1 MSNQQPIGIAQVI
14 LALLQRVGSRQTQE
28 RMPRR
33 SHQAPGMHDTSRAPP
48 WLVHHFVV
56 YGQPVTYATLASLV
70 SFRGSLPHYGND
82 DSPAD
87 SAVMVRFTLI
97 QFTEKQFEVAHF
109 NPLVLG
115 VFSSTISKKIG
126 PRHNRAPSVL
136 RPAADASRRCS
147 RTGLLLFVV

>member
-1 MSNQQPIGIAQVI
+1 MSNQQPFGIAQVI

-33 SHQAPGMHDTSRAPP
+33 SHQARQRCMTHHAP

-82 DSPAD
+82 DSPAPTPR
-87 SAVMVRFTLI
+87 AAKNFKKV
-97 QFTEKQFEVAHF
+97 EEVA
-109 NPLVLG
+109 
-115 VFSSTISKKIG
+115 
-126 PRHNRAPSVL
+126 
-136 RPAADASRRCS
+136 
-147 RTGLLLFVV
+147 